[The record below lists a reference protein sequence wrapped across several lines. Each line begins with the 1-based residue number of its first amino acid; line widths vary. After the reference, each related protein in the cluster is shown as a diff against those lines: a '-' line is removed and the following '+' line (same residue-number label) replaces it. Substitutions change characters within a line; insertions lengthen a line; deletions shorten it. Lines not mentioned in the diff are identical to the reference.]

1 MRAVRRPCNHPSV
14 PRTQLGD
21 FDPAT
26 TGGVWGGRRG
36 EAEYIQLVDYT
47 GRQIRPDK
55 RGAIHPTEPPALRRL
70 GLDASHWTGQ
80 VKGVGS
86 AYWRIVGGAEAIME
100 KAQAIGQAW
109 MKGIGYARWLE
120 KLS

>member
-1 MRAVRRPCNHPSV
+1 MPPFREE
-14 PRTQLGD
+14 
-21 FDPAT
+21 
-26 TGGVWGGRRG
+26 WGLSDG
-36 EAEYIQLVDYT
+36 Y
-47 GRQIRPDK
+47 
-55 RGAIHPTEPPALRRL
+55 
-70 GLDASHWTGQ
+70 
-80 VKGVGS
+80 S